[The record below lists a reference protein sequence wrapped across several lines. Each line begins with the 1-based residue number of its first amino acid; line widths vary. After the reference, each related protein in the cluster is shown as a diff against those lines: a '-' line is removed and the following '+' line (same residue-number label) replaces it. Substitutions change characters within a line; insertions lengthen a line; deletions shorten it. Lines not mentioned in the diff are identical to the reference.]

1 VKFTVQKTKSLLIPL
16 VVIIILLVAAA
27 PAYYFYTQYN
37 KSQALL
43 SNPSQ
48 AAVEELK
55 SVKDKV
61 GKLIE
66 LPSNEEPT
74 LATVSDKNQ
83 LAGVALFAKAENG
96 DKVLIYTKAGKAYL
110 YRPSLNKLIEVTSV
124 SLNQNASTASPS
136 ATPTQT
142 KPKPPK

>member
-1 VKFTVQKTKSLLIPL
+1 M
-16 VVIIILLVAAA
+16 LVAAA

>member
-1 VKFTVQKTKSLLIPL
+1 
-16 VVIIILLVAAA
+16 LLVAAA